1 MTAVP
6 EVIAAPAPAE
16 ARPDLLRRP
25 RATSGFWSWFTT
37 IDHKKIGILYG
48 TTALVFFEIGR
59 AHV

>member
-6 EVIAAPAPAE
+6 EVMTAPADA
-16 ARPDLLRRP
+16 AGVDVFRRP
-25 RATSGFWSWFTT
+25 KATSGFWSWFTT

-48 TTALVFFEIGR
+48 TTAQIGR